1 VIARSCSIASLFF
14 LENLPVSGK
23 KQGWRNSWTAV
34 IVLDAPGGKPG
45 WKKRL
50 DAIYLPGSAEAPVIE
65 AERIEHGLKWSPVK
79 AYAKTMPRGVGKS
92 SNWRLFI
99 NYLTRAGED
108 MPENGV
114 PFTAILTISDPEQR
128 HPVFTDMRQSLN
140 ALGVRIEDI
149 RTAAR
154 VVTRV

>member
-1 VIARSCSIASLFF
+1 L
-14 LENLPVSGK
+14 G
-23 KQGWRNSWTAV
+23 
-34 IVLDAPGGKPG
+34 
-45 WKKRL
+45 
-50 DAIYLPGSAEAPVIE
+50 PVIE

-99 NYLTRAGED
+99 NYLTRAAED
-108 MPENGV
+108 MPDKGV
-114 PFTAILTISDPEQR
+114 PFPAILTISDPERR